1 MPAERAVY
9 TAAMSPGASPA
20 AVTFPG
26 PPRVPYPGGCVLEPA
41 PYALE
46 YLLIWPA
53 DITVKGKVYG
63 NRQVFPFLREL
74 LADPAAFG
82 LNREEAEVA
91 RDRYLTLAGQALSAE
106 GGDPEWLRREFDR
119 AAGAAPRAGETSS

>member
-1 MPAERAVY
+1 MPDA
-9 TAAMSPGASPA
+9 P

-26 PPRVPYPGGCVLEPA
+26 PPRIPYPGGCVLEPG

-53 DITVKGKVYG
+53 DVTVNGEVYA

-82 LNREEAEVA
+82 LSREEAEAA
-91 RDRYLTLAGQALSAE
+91 RERFLTLAGQALSAE
-106 GGDPEWLRREFDR
+106 GGDPAWLRREFDR
-119 AAGAAPRAGETSS
+119 APERKAGA